1 MADTR
6 RLSPNLA
13 AGGLL
18 LVLALALLLWQ
29 RPWQSTTS
37 DDVVAVPADAA
48 SLLADQFRAL
58 SDADTE
64 QEFVAAAGSGARARI
79 FATDAWEA
87 RQTLDVTDVKLR
99 YLRGGQVADRADGST
114 SAQVAVSWQAGRD
127 SAVRGTRVRDAKVE
141 FRIDPRR
148 DGTLAVRSASTSD
161 TSLPLWLAGR
171 IAVDRGSGFQVI
183 SVDGGV
189 PDLDAA
195 AKARVARERVR
206 EVVPD
211 VRGDLTIVSPRTRAL
226 TADLVGRSQ
235 RQVAEIAA
243 ITTTVDGGTK
253 SARIIVLNPA
263 QFATM
268 DSRAAQVVISHE
280 ATHLLTGAIGT
291 GAEAW
296 VIEGFADFVALHDDT
311 EPLAV
316 SAGQALRQVKE
327 KGPPKSL
334 PSASDFGGGDHALGA
349 VYESTWMVFRM
360 LGERYDDRTIVRFYR
375 DVLSGTNTDTATRK
389 ALHLSVKQ
397 LTAQWRDYLTKS
409 ASTVS

>member
-1 MADTR
+1 
-6 RLSPNLA
+6 
-13 AGGLL
+13 
-18 LVLALALLLWQ
+18 
-29 RPWQSTTS
+29 
-37 DDVVAVPADAA
+37 
-48 SLLADQFRAL
+48 
-58 SDADTE
+58 
-64 QEFVAAAGSGARARI
+64 
-79 FATDAWEA
+79 
-87 RQTLDVTDVKLR
+87 VKLR

-114 SAQVAVSWQAGRD
+114 SAEVAVSWRAGRD
-127 SAVRGTRVRDAKVE
+127 SVVSGTTVHDAKVE

-148 DGTLAVRSASTSD
+148 DGSLAIRSASTSD

-171 IAVDRGSGFQVI
+171 IAVERGSGFRVI
-183 SVDGGV
+183 GVDGGV
-189 PDLDAA
+189 PDLDVA
-195 AKARVARERVR
+195 AKAKVARERVR

-211 VRGDLTIVSPRTRAL
+211 VRGDLTLVSPRTRAL
-226 TADLVGRSQ
+226 TADLVGSSQ

-243 ITTTVDGGTK
+243 ITTTVEGGTK

-291 GAEAW
+291 SSEAW
-296 VIEGFADFVALHDDT
+296 VVEGFADFVALHDDT
-311 EPLAV
+311 APLAV

-334 PSASDFGGGDHALGA
+334 PSASDFGRDDHALGA
-349 VYESTWMVFRM
+349 VYESAWMVFRM
-360 LGERYDDRTIVRFYR
+360 LAERYDDRTIVRFYH
-375 DVLSGTNTDTATRK
+375 DVLSGTDTDAATRK
-389 ALHLSVKQ
+389 AFHLTVTQ